1 MQKPEIFLHKLMR
14 SVHDRISFHT
24 LSARDMELTIEGV
37 VSDSE
42 STISTGKLYA
52 GQKTE
57 LLEHSTDLIDKEQ
70 LAT

>member
-1 MQKPEIFLHKLMR
+1 MG
-14 SVHDRISFHT
+14 
-24 LSARDMELTIEGV
+24 LTIEGV